1 MTSRSFVLLL
11 VAIGLAGTAGDA
23 AAQKKKAVKACGI
36 TAIPLSVGNQ
46 WVYEAVAHPTPL
58 EEAQKKL
65 LPPQPSKI
73 TITVAKVETVGE
85 VTTVGLTEV
94 IESQVGNPSS
104 AAGNAAGADGKQY
117 KTESRTLE
125 TTLTCTKT
133 KLDFSPD
140 SFFFSGEP
148 GGFWNLT
155 VDQVVRKNTSFPINK
170 GKLTGVEWHDDLTF
184 AWKRNPTEGTDADLG
199 AGTFTMDRR
208 LVITGEESV
217 TTAFGVYSTA
227 TKIGIETKGE
237 ITVEKATGKPY
248 LLPEGLVTFFW
259 LADGVGIVQV
269 HNTFI
274 HAYQLTGATIA
285 K

>member
-65 LPPQPSKI
+65 LPPQPAKVI
-73 TITVAKVETVGE
+73 ITVAKVETVGE
-85 VTTVGLTEV
+85 VTTVGLTEE
-94 IESQVGNPSS
+94 IEYQVGQP
-104 AAGNAAGADGKQY
+104 DGKPA
-117 KTESRTLE
+117 KIEARKLE
-125 TTLTCTKT
+125 TTLTCTAT

-140 SFFFSGEP
+140 SFWFAGEP

-155 VDQVVRKNTSFPINK
+155 LDKLTRKNTSFPINK

-184 AWKRNPTEGTDADLG
+184 GWKRNPTEG
-199 AGTFTMDRR
+199 
-208 LVITGEESV
+208 
-217 TTAFGVYSTA
+217 
-227 TKIGIETKGE
+227 
-237 ITVEKATGKPY
+237 
-248 LLPEGLVTFFW
+248 
-259 LADGVGIVQV
+259 
-269 HNTFI
+269 
-274 HAYQLTGATIA
+274 
-285 K
+285 

>member
-1 MTSRSFVLLL
+1 MTPRSFVLLL

-94 IESQVGNPSS
+94 IESQVSQP
-104 AAGNAAGADGKQY
+104 DGKPP

-155 VDQVVRKNTSFPINK
+155 VDQLARKNTSFPIAK

-199 AGTFTMDRR
+199 AGTFAMDRR

-237 ITVEKATGKPY
+237 ITVVNATGKPY

>member
-11 VAIGLAGTAGDA
+11 VAFALAGSAGEA

-46 WVYEAVAHPTPL
+46 WVYEAVIHPTPL

-65 LPPQPSKI
+65 LPPQPSKV
-73 TITVAKVETVGE
+73 TITVAKIETVGE
-85 VTTVGLTEV
+85 VTTVGLTEE
-94 IESQVGNPSS
+94 IQHQIGQP
-104 AAGNAAGADGKQY
+104 DGKPP

-125 TTLTCTKT
+125 TSITCTAT

-140 SFFFSGEP
+140 SFWFAGEP
-148 GGFWNLT
+148 GGFWNVTLDQLT
-155 VDQVVRKNTSFPINK
+155 RQEKSTSFPITK
-170 GKLTGVEWHDDLTF
+170 GKLTGVEWHDDLKF
-184 AWKRNPTEGTDADLG
+184 AWKRTPTEGTDAELG
-199 AGTFTMDRR
+199 AGSFDMNRR
-208 LVITGEESV
+208 LVITGEEAV
-217 TTAFGVYSTA
+217 TTTFGVYSTA

-237 ITVEKATGKPY
+237 ITVENATGKPY

>member
-1 MTSRSFVLLL
+1 MTSRSLVLLL
-11 VAIGLAGTAGDA
+11 AAFGLAASATEA
-23 AAQKKKAVKACGI
+23 AAQKKKVPKACGI
-36 TAIPLSVGNQ
+36 TAIPLAVGNQ

-65 LPPQPSKI
+65 LPPQPSKV
-73 TITVAKVETVGE
+73 TITVATVETVGE

-94 IESQVGNPSS
+94 VESQVGQP
-104 AAGNAAGADGKQY
+104 GGKPP
-117 KTESRTLE
+117 KVETRTLE

-133 KLDFSPD
+133 TLDFSPD

-155 VDQVVRKNTSFPINK
+155 VENLTRKNTSFPITK
-170 GKLTGVEWHDDLTF
+170 GKLTGVEWHDDLSF
-184 AWKRNPTEGTDADLG
+184 SWKRNPTEGTDAELG
-199 AGTFTMDRR
+199 AGKFDMLRR

-227 TKIGIETKGE
+227 AKIGIETKGE
-237 ITVEKATGKPY
+237 ITVENATGKPY

>member
-11 VAIGLAGTAGDA
+11 VALGLAGSAGEA

-46 WVYEAVAHPTPL
+46 WVYEAVVHPTPL

-65 LPPQPSKI
+65 LPPQPSKV

-94 IESQVGNPSS
+94 IESQIGQP
-104 AAGNAAGADGKQY
+104 DGKPP
-117 KTESRTLE
+117 KVESRTLE
-125 TTLTCTKT
+125 TSITCTAT

-140 SFFFSGEP
+140 SFWFAGEP

-155 VDQVVRKNTSFPINK
+155 VSNLVRQEKSTSFPIAK

-184 AWKRNPTEGTDADLG
+184 AWKRNQTEGTDAELG
-199 AGTFTMDRR
+199 AGTFDLNRR
-208 LVITGEESV
+208 LVITGEEAV
-217 TTAFGVYSTA
+217 TTTFGIYSTA

-237 ITVEKATGKPY
+237 ITVENATGKPY

>member
-1 MTSRSFVLLL
+1 MTSRIVLLL
-11 VAIGLAGTAGDA
+11 VAIGLAGSATEAS
-23 AAQKKKAVKACGI
+23 AQKKKAVKACGI

-65 LPPQPSKI
+65 LPPQPSKV
-73 TITVAKVETVGE
+73 TITVATVETKGD

-94 IESQVGNPSS
+94 VDSQVSQP
-104 AAGNAAGADGKQY
+104 DGKPP
-117 KTESRTLE
+117 KTDSRTLN
-125 TTLTCTKT
+125 TTITCTAT

-140 SFFFSGEP
+140 SFWFSGEP

-155 VDQVVRKNTSFPINK
+155 VENLARQEKSTSFPITK
-170 GKLTGVEWHDDLTF
+170 GKLAGVEWHDDLTF
-184 AWKRNPTEGTDADLG
+184 AWKRNPTEGTDAHLG
-199 AGTFTMDRR
+199 NGTFSMNRR

-227 TKIGIETKGE
+227 SKIGIETKGE
-237 ITVEKATGKPY
+237 ITVEGAIGKPY

-269 HNTFI
+269 QNTFI
-274 HAYQLTGATIA
+274 HAYQLTNATIA